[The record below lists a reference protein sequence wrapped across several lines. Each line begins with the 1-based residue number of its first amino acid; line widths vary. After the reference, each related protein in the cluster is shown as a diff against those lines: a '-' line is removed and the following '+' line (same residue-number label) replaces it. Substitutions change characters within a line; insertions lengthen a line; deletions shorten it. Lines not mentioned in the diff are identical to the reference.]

1 MAGWQDDPVVGA
13 APTAS
18 SGGGGWQNDP
28 IVGAT
33 SDNDYSKS
41 PLSAVARTFESSADW
56 GTGDLLRAAATGK
69 KPSETAAQ
77 SSAAAASL
85 PWYVRYPT
93 EAAGYGLGLVNLL
106 DPVTDAAEAGALGL
120 GAGAK
125 LAKIA
130 GTAAEGATVGAVS
143 HVAGSDDPGL
153 TDTAGAALGGGLVGT
168 AAGAA
173 TPLINKGLSKV
184 LTKPGTVDP
193 IAAQAQTKAAS
204 DAAYAAL
211 HQKPADPQAITGALK
226 GVLTNLDPSV
236 MTGMSPGL
244 KSTIVNIGQTVQN
257 LPEANM
263 GQLNSWSR
271 QIDAAAQRERYPTD
285 QVVAGKITSAFDDLM
300 QQGGAGD
307 LNEAA
312 QAAAQKNIMAEKL
325 GDWQAKA
332 GVGGTVGQAPFS
344 EAQNWYDPG
353 SDQYKTLVDLYQKPQ
368 NPGKMSWAMGHLG
381 ANALGALGGS
391 IAGYPG
397 AFAGEALAGYLALK
411 PAIAKLMK
419 GYDKNQ
425 LLKAYQAAYPSLTGI
440 QPTGAKAAPQI
451 SDQVGEQIKNLLMGA
466 TVS

>member
-1 MAGWQDDPVVGA
+1 MLALTP
-13 APTAS
+13 PSSAS
-18 SGGGGWQNDP
+18 SGGYAKYLKAGGDP
-28 IVGAT
+28 IAQAP

-56 GTGDLLRAAATGK
+56 GAGDLLRAAATGK

-85 PWYVRYPT
+85 PWYIRYPT
-93 EAAGYGLGLVNLL
+93 EAAGYGAGLVNLL

-125 LAKIA
+125 LAKLA

-173 TPLINKGLSKV
+173 APLINKGLTKV
-184 LTKPGTVDP
+184 LSKPGTVDP
-193 IAAQAQTKAAS
+193 IAAQAKTKEAS
-204 DAAYAAL
+204 DALYATM
-211 HQKPADPQAITGALK
+211 HQQPVDPIAVAKPISAAMPKPNSSED
-226 GVLTNLDPSV
+226 
-236 MTGMSPGL
+236 TGMSPQL
-244 KSTIVNIGQTVQN
+244 RSQIGDIQTALGNHYYQGTQPSLGDV
-257 LPEANM
+257 
-263 GQLNSWSR
+263 NSWKR
-271 QIDAAAQRERYPTD
+271 QINEAATTSVDGQI
-285 QVVAGKITSAFDDLM
+285 AGKM
-300 QQGGAGD
+300 NAGLD
-307 LNEAA
+307 GVMDATAPGLNQAA

-325 GDWQAKA
+325 GQWQAKA

-344 EAQNWYDPG
+344 EAQNWYDPE
-353 SDQYKTLVDLYQKPQ
+353 SDQYKTLVDLYQKAQDPQ
-368 NPGKMSWAMGHLG
+368 SKLTWAAGHL
-381 ANALGALGGS
+381 AAHALGAGGYALGGFGGS
-391 IAGYPG
+391 M
-397 AFAGEALAGYLALK
+397 AGEAAGLLAVRPMIG
-411 PAIAKLMK
+411 KLMK

-440 QPTGAKAAPQI
+440 QPTGGKAAPQI